1 MINRVVLVGNL
12 TRDPEL
18 KMTPSGVNVASFSI
32 AVSRQYKNANGER
45 EADFIN
51 CVAWRGLAETLTRYC
66 KKGSQIAVEGRMQTR
81 NYDAQDGSKRYVT
94 EIVADNIQFLNTRNS
109 SGNGGGQ
116 FDNLTPP
123 PVNEPFGGNSMS
135 TNSSQAQNTNTNANN
150 NNNQFNSSSSFDL
163 TDDDLPF

>member
-18 KMTPSGVNVASFSI
+18 KMTPSGVNVATFSI

-51 CVAWRGLAETLTRYC
+51 CVAWRGLAETLSRYC

-94 EIVADNIQFLNTRNS
+94 EVVADNIQFLNTRNS
-109 SGNGGGQ
+109 SGNGGNQNQ
-116 FDNLTPP
+116 FDNMTPP
-123 PVNEPFGGNSMS
+123 PVNQPFGGNN
-135 TNSSQAQNTNTNANN
+135 NSFGSNDNNAGNN
-150 NNNQFNSSSSFDL
+150 NNNDNQFSANSSFDL